1 MFMNKKDFEDRL
13 SKDMKYKLDTF
24 SMIIEGLDPVEDMG
38 MIADFLMTAREVC
51 QDQQMWEFWVTDT
64 LARLVTLE
72 EARSLLLNNH
82 TLKSHQSHSRVPQLK
97 YSKLRLGS
105 NYKVSVKSGKPKKLY
120 YPTLLQDAPG
130 IDCYENVEFV
140 IKNSVQLVIVDEKQR
155 WRERAVE
162 CSKQVNGVL
171 GLGGHAI
178 MLVCPQFIDQFKE
191 CTADY
196 LTLRKV
202 VCCETQQLEGCPS
215 SANKFCVCICQ
226 KSCLVS
232 PYGQVQVQVEQDNIE
247 LPKGLEEAQRNFCV
261 MLETLMKV
269 LLQPSDTLLVYQPFE
284 HSLESAITV
293 INHLKS
299 KTYSRLIYVGAQE
312 GYYRYKGATK

>member
-1 MFMNKKDFEDRL
+1 MNRKDFEDRL
-13 SKDMKYKLDTF
+13 SKDMKHKLDTF
-24 SMIIEGLDPVEDMG
+24 SMVMDCLDPIEDMD
-38 MIADFLMTAREVC
+38 MIADVLTIAREVC

-82 TLKSHQSHSRVPQLK
+82 ALKNHQSHSRVPRLK

-120 YPTLLQDAPG
+120 YPTLLEKAAG
-130 IDCYENVEFV
+130 IDYYENVEFV

-155 WRERAVE
+155 RRERAVE
-162 CSKQVNGVL
+162 CSKQVNEVL

-202 VCCETQQLEGCPS
+202 VCCETHQPEGCPS
-215 SANKFCVCICQ
+215 SANKICICICH

-247 LPKGLEEAQRNFCV
+247 LPKDLEEAQHNFSV

-284 HSLESAITV
+284 HSLGSASTV

-299 KTYSRLIYVGAQE
+299 KTYSRLIYAGDQE
-312 GYYRYKGATK
+312 GYYRYTGSTK

>member
-1 MFMNKKDFEDRL
+1 MNKEDFEDRL
-13 SKDMKYKLDTF
+13 TKDIRYKLDTF
-24 SMIIEGLDPVEDMG
+24 FMIMEGLDPVEDMG
-38 MIADFLMTAREVC
+38 MVADFLMAARDLC

-72 EARSLLLNNH
+72 EAQYLLLNKDTLSNH
-82 TLKSHQSHSRVPQLK
+82 ESHSRVPQLK
-97 YSKLRLGS
+97 YSKLGLGS
-105 NYKVSVKSGKPKKLY
+105 NYKVSVKSGKPKTLY
-120 YPTLLQDAPG
+120 YPTLLEDAPG
-130 IDCYENVEFV
+130 IDYYENVEFV

-155 WRERAVE
+155 RRERAVE

-178 MLVCPQFIDQFKE
+178 MLVCPKFIEQFKE

-202 VCCETQQLEGCPS
+202 VCCETHHPQGYPS

-232 PYGQVQVQVEQDNIE
+232 PYGQVQVQMEQDNIE
-247 LPKGLEEAQRNFCV
+247 LPKGLEEAKSNFSV

-284 HSLESAITV
+284 HSLGSTSTV
-293 INHLKS
+293 VSNLKN
-299 KTYSRLIYVGAQE
+299 KIYSRLIYAGDQE
-312 GYYRYKGATK
+312 GYYRYRD